1 MAKKSTL
8 GRGLDA
14 VFLENETEPS
24 ASVTLLPLSRMEPNP
39 MQPRRDFDEEAL
51 AALSDSI
58 RENGIIQ
65 PIAVR
70 AVRPG
75 DEQYQIVA
83 GERRWRAARM
93 AGLAEAPVVILELDD
108 EKTALLALV
117 ENLQRE
123 DLGPVEEA
131 RAYVELA
138 QRFSL
143 TQEQIAKR
151 IGKSR
156 SAVANALRLL
166 ELPQEILPL
175 VEKGGISAGHARAI
189 LSCENEEDKKT
200 LAAMITELSLSVR
213 AAESAAK
220 TLNKK
225 RRAANAEAEKSP
237 EQKRDEQMR
246 RTYLRDVEQRAGKAL
261 ARQVHIVNDGK
272 KRIELYFSDNDDL
285 EALLESLCGKDFFN
299 D

>member
-14 VFLENETEPS
+14 VFLENETESS

-131 RAYVELA
+131 RAYAELA

-143 TQEQIAKR
+143 TQEQIAK
-151 IGKSR
+151 
-156 SAVANALRLL
+156 
-166 ELPQEILPL
+166 ILPL

-225 RRAANAEAEKSP
+225 RRAANAEGEKSP

-285 EALLESLCGKDFFN
+285 ESLIESL
-299 D
+299 

>member
-14 VFLENETEPS
+14 VFLENETESS

-131 RAYVELA
+131 RAYAELA

-151 IGKSR
+151 IGRSR

-166 ELPQEILPL
+166 ELPQ
-175 VEKGGISAGHARAI
+175 GGISAGHARAI

-200 LAAMITELSLSVR
+200 LASMITELSLSVR

>member
-131 RAYVELA
+131 RAYAELA

-213 AAESAAK
+213 AAESVKLRGEDGHLLDMLLADERFHL
-220 TLNKK
+220 TP
-225 RRAANAEAEKSP
+225 EALEELLDVRQFVGLAP
-237 EQKRDEQMR
+237 EQ
-246 RTYLRDVEQRAGKAL
+246 TRAFL
-261 ARQVHIVNDGK
+261 ETHVYPV
-272 KRIELYFSDNDDL
+272 L
-285 EALLESLCGKDFFN
+285 EARRGDIAGSVPVRV
-299 D
+299 